1 MQLFNYIEL
10 NSKINAQLFPSGN
23 ANLVSSN
30 CDVDTLNTSA
40 GAITHVWMRTLIS
53 LGWWRVCADP
63 AVILW
68 LWPCATPCA
77 EAAVRKKV
85 SPTAAWTAA
94 CLPCAQIT
102 ATITSMRER
111 PVRVLCKQRTATPLC
126 LETLRIQRCDIYIS
140 KSDRT
145 NTTDNLT
152 FLQNGFHL
160 IYNIAHS
167 CCKDVHFSIL

>member
-1 MQLFNYIEL
+1 MQVFYYIEL
-10 NSKINAQLFPSGN
+10 HSKMNAQLFPSGN

-40 GAITHVWMRTLIS
+40 GAITHVWTRTLIS
-53 LGWWRVCADP
+53 LGWWRVCADR

-68 LWPCATPCA
+68 LWPCVTPCA
-77 EAAVRKKV
+77 DAAVRKTV
-85 SPTAAWTAA
+85 SLTAAWTAA

-126 LETLRIQRCDIYIS
+126 LETLQIQRYEIS
-140 KSDRT
+140 V
-145 NTTDNLT
+145 NQTDQT
-152 FLQNGFHL
+152 LQTSLHF
-160 IYNIAHS
+160 IYNIAHP